1 MELKDLKLYDEIS
14 QTIYISDM
22 ETYDLVFLN
31 RCGRQRLG
39 IQQEQEVYGKC
50 YQVLQGL
57 DNPCSFCNNKDLKEN
72 QVCSWKHWNERLKSE
87 FLVNDSLFW
96 LWDKWHRMEIAVDI
110 LEIEEG
116 YTKAKDDLHAAQ
128 IVVQCVKR
136 LTSPDDS
143 IQDAVE
149 YVLARILEYYQGAR
163 SYILEIDP
171 DSQCIRNTYEVCG
184 EGVDSRKG
192 SLQEISLLLLKRW
205 SEYFVRAN
213 YIHIEDRE
221 ALKGDP
227 AREIEYGIMNIQGS
241 DSLIAVPFYID
252 GKIQGV
258 LGVGDPVCHKDD
270 TQFLLNLTYF
280 VLNEISRRKMSE
292 QLTRLSYHDLLTN
305 LNNRNRY
312 NETIA
317 RFEHNEMKNVGAAF
331 IDMNGLKF
339 INDTYG
345 HSVGDRAIRNLA
357 DILIQCFRKD
367 EVYRISG
374 DEFVVIQEGCSKNEF
389 TKRVQHFQKSIQ
401 KDDGELATVGYV
413 WRSDRC
419 NLPQMLNDAEQIMY
433 AGKQSYYEKHSRR
446 GTRQHPAMLGN
457 LIRELEQDVYT
468 VYFQP
473 QMNVKSGRIERVEAL
488 VRKIDEGGN
497 VVNPFD
503 FIPILE
509 NASIISK
516 IDFFVLEN
524 VCRKLKLWKSRQ
536 YPVMHVS
543 INVSRVTLAEDGF
556 VSRVLEICDHYQT
569 DRSCLEFEITES
581 SRTLQ
586 DKRMLEIVRSLKR
599 EGFAIALDDMG
610 AEYGSLE
617 LIMMKEVSVVKLDR
631 SFVQRLQFTETEE
644 IFLGGLIHTCHRLGK
659 VCVAEGVESERQ
671 RNLLERMGCEYIQ
684 GYWLDKP
691 MVMEEFEEKYLKNQ

>member
-1 MELKDLKLYDEIS
+1 MDHKDLRLYDEIS
-14 QTIYISDM
+14 QTIYIADR
-22 ETYDLVFLN
+22 ENYDLVFLN

-39 IQQEQEVYGKC
+39 IQNDQEVYGKC
-50 YQVLQGL
+50 YKVLQGL
-57 DNPCSFCNNKDLKEN
+57 DAPCSFCNNKDLKEN
-72 QVCSWKHWNERLKSE
+72 EVYSWKYWNEKLKTE
-87 FLVNDSLFW
+87 FLINDSLIW
-96 LWDKWHRMEIAVDI
+96 LWDKWYRMEIAVDI

-128 IVVQCVKR
+128 VVVQCVKR
-136 LTSPDDS
+136 LTSLDDS
-143 IQDAVE
+143 IQEAVE
-149 YVLARILEYYQGAR
+149 YVLARILEYYHGSR

-171 DSQCIRNTYEVCG
+171 ECQCIRNTYEVCG
-184 EGVDSRKG
+184 EGMVPKKDA
-192 SLQEISLLLLKRW
+192 LQQVSLLLLTRW
-205 SEYFVRAN
+205 AEYFERAK

-221 ALKGDP
+221 AIKESSH
-227 AREIEYGIMNIQGS
+227 RQIEYQIMVTQ
-241 DSLIAVPFYID
+241 DAQSLLAVPFYIN
-252 GKIQGV
+252 GKIQGI
-258 LGVGDPVCHKDD
+258 LGVSDPACRKED

-317 RFEHNEMKNVGAAF
+317 RFEQEEMKNVGAAF
-331 IDMNGLKF
+331 IDMNGLKS

-357 DILIQCFRKD
+357 DILIQCFKAK

-374 DEFVVIQEGCSKNEF
+374 DEFVVIQEKCTKSEF
-389 TKRVQHFQKSIQ
+389 TKRVQHFQKCIQ

-446 GTRQHPAMLGN
+446 GAKQHPAMLGN

-473 QMNVKSGRIERVEAL
+473 QMNVKSGRIERIEAL
-488 VRKIDEGGN
+488 VRKIDEDGN

-524 VCRKLKLWKSRQ
+524 VCRKLKQWKEKG

-556 VSRVLEICDHYQT
+556 VARILEICDHYQT

-586 DKRMLEIVRSLKR
+586 EKRMLEVVRSLKR
-599 EGFAIALDDMG
+599 EGFSIALDDMG

-617 LIMMKEVSVVKLDR
+617 LIMMKEVSIVKLDR

-644 IFLGGLIHTCHRLGK
+644 IFLSGLINTCHRLGK
-659 VCVAEGVESERQ
+659 VCVAEGVENEQQ
-671 RNLLERMGCEYIQ
+671 RLLLERMGCEYIQ

-691 MVMEEFEEKYLKNQ
+691 MQMEAFEEKYLKI

>member
-1 MELKDLKLYDEIS
+1 MDHKDLRLYDEIS
-14 QTIYISDM
+14 QTIYIADR
-22 ETYDLVFLN
+22 ENYDLVFLN

-39 IQQEQEVYGKC
+39 IQNDQEVYGKC
-50 YQVLQGL
+50 YKVLQGL
-57 DNPCSFCNNKDLKEN
+57 DAPCSFCNNKDLKEN
-72 QVCSWKHWNERLKSE
+72 EVYSWKYWNEKLKTE
-87 FLVNDSLFW
+87 FLINDSLIW
-96 LWDKWHRMEIAVDI
+96 LWDKWYRMEIAVDI

-128 IVVQCVKR
+128 VVVQCVKR
-136 LTSPDDS
+136 LTSLDDS
-143 IQDAVE
+143 IQEAVE
-149 YVLARILEYYQGAR
+149 YVLARILEYYHGSR

-171 DSQCIRNTYEVCG
+171 ECQCIRNTYEVCG
-184 EGVDSRKG
+184 EGMVPKKDA
-192 SLQEISLLLLKRW
+192 LQQVSLLLLTRW
-205 SEYFVRAN
+205 AEYFERAK

-221 ALKGDP
+221 AIKESSH
-227 AREIEYGIMNIQGS
+227 RQIEYQIMVTQ
-241 DSLIAVPFYID
+241 DAQSLLAVPFYIN
-252 GKIQGV
+252 GKIQGI
-258 LGVGDPVCHKDD
+258 LGVSDPACRKED

-317 RFEHNEMKNVGAAF
+317 RFEQEEMKNVGAAF
-331 IDMNGLKF
+331 IDMNGLKS

-357 DILIQCFRKD
+357 DILIQCFKAK

-374 DEFVVIQEGCSKNEF
+374 DEFVVIQEKCTKSEF
-389 TKRVQHFQKSIQ
+389 TKRVQHFQKCIQ

-446 GTRQHPAMLGN
+446 GAKQHPAMLGN

-473 QMNVKSGRIERVEAL
+473 QMNVKSGRIERIEAL
-488 VRKIDEGGN
+488 VRKIDEDGN

-524 VCRKLKLWKSRQ
+524 VCRKLKQWKEKG

-556 VSRVLEICDHYQT
+556 VARILEICDHYQT

-586 DKRMLEIVRSLKR
+586 EKRMLEVVRSLKR
-599 EGFAIALDDMG
+599 EGFSIALDDMG

-617 LIMMKEVSVVKLDR
+617 LDRKSVV
-631 SFVQRLQFTETEE
+631 
-644 IFLGGLIHTCHRLGK
+644 
-659 VCVAEGVESERQ
+659 
-671 RNLLERMGCEYIQ
+671 
-684 GYWLDKP
+684 
-691 MVMEEFEEKYLKNQ
+691 